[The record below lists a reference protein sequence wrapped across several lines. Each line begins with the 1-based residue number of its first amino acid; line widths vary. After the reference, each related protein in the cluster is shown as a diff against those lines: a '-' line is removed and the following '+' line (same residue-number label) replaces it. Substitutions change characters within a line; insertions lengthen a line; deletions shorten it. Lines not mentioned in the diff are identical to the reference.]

1 MLYAF
6 PILIAAML
14 GFIFWRAGVS
24 MRRDRILSQRL
35 GKRPEEPTVP
45 MPQPGAEANRL

>member
-6 PILIAAML
+6 PILIAVML

-24 MRRDRILSQRL
+24 MRRDRILSQRS
-35 GKRPEEPTVP
+35 KRGDEPPVQIP
-45 MPQPGAEANRL
+45 SSEVGHS

>member
-14 GFIFWRAGVS
+14 GFIFWRAGIS
-24 MRRDRILSQRL
+24 MRRDRILSQRST
-35 GKRPEEPTVP
+35 KR
-45 MPQPGAEANRL
+45 ADEAAIEITSSKATRP